1 MGKHA
6 TWLSKKTYH
15 AVVPQ
20 HLPGLFVV
28 LAVAGSFFLGTSLTT
43 VPFVI
48 FGTYF
53 AWVYLRFLQLKPE
66 LSVR

>member
-1 MGKHA
+1 
-6 TWLSKKTYH
+6 
-15 AVVPQ
+15 VQ

-28 LAVAGSFFLGTSLTT
+28 LAVAGSFLTKTSLST
-43 VPFVI
+43 VPFVV
-48 FGTYF
+48 FGAYF